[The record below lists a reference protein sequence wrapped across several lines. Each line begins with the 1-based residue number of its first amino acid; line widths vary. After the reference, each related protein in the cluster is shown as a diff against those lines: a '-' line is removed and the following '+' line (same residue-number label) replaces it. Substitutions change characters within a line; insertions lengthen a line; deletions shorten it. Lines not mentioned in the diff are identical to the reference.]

1 MKAKK
6 VLGIVACAVA
16 CVASVN
22 AFADQLTWFDGNV
35 GSTTTSGISTPTS
48 ASWNNDP
55 SLPTGVTPADGSIT
69 LDNDSFTA
77 LVLTPAASS
86 EPTLSDNVVTISS
99 TAVLTPS
106 DASDLGDVDGAKAG
120 FAVGVDGANTNFYG
134 YASGLASG
142 SRWVKLSGTVP
153 QGENATTTFSIV
165 LDYRTGKKNVKFY
178 LGNTQLTDASNSAVK
193 EWNID
198 SSAAS
203 LSNVA
208 AYGSGSL
215 SALSATCE
223 KAVAALVS
231 GNGATTNKYGSVVE
245 ALKDQQSGDTVADI
259 VAATGEASS
268 TPLAQ
273 NGLYVWQCDVLGVA
287 PNANIPF
294 KPAAAVNN
302 NITLQVAS
310 EIESGIQATFKVY
323 TKSGDN
329 WVEGNAEYPS
339 NAIQLPTEASGKY
352 QIKPAAITAQ

>member
-1 MKAKK
+1 MKAEK

-16 CVASVN
+16 YVASVN

-69 LDNDSFTA
+69 LDNDSSTA

-142 SRWVKLSGTVP
+142 SRWVKLSGANPT
-153 QGENATTTFSIV
+153 ESATTFKIV
-165 LDYRTGKKNVKFY
+165 LDYRAGKKKVKFFV
-178 LGNTQLTDASNSAVK
+178 GDTQLVSASDSTVK
-193 EWNID
+193 EWAID
-198 SSAAS
+198 SEAAA
-203 LSNVA
+203 LANVA

-223 KAVAALVS
+223 KAVAAVS
-231 GNGATTNKYGSVVE
+231 GGIKYGSAAE
-245 ALKDQQSGDTVADI
+245 AVIAAGTSGTVLDIDSSGEPTDQKQ
-259 VAATGEASS
+259 AT
-268 TPLAQ
+268 
-273 NGLYVWQCDVLGVA
+273 NGLYAWQCDILGIA
-287 PNANIPF
+287 GDAAIPL
-294 KPAAAVNN
+294 KPATKEVAADKIAVAVSGY
-302 NITLQVAS
+302 TPVDGVSVKFQVKQGESVFETKYDADAIGIPMTTGQYTVVPEIKATAS
-310 EIESGIQATFKVY
+310 
-323 TKSGDN
+323 N
-329 WVEGNAEYPS
+329 
-339 NAIQLPTEASGKY
+339 
-352 QIKPAAITAQ
+352 

>member
-1 MKAKK
+1 MKAEK
-6 VLGIVACAVA
+6 VLGVVACAVA

-22 AFADQLTWFDGNV
+22 AFADQLIWFDGNV
-35 GSTTTSGISTPTS
+35 GETTTSAISTPDG
-48 ASWNNDP
+48 ASWSNAT
-55 SLPTGVTPADGSIT
+55 SGVTLESGKIV
-69 LDNDSFTA
+69 LDNDGTSPLA
-77 LVLTPAASS
+77 LVPSGS
-86 EPTLSDNVVTISS
+86 QPTLSDNVVTISS

-106 DASDLGDVDGAKAG
+106 DVADLGDVEGAKAG

-153 QGENATTTFSIV
+153 QGENADTTFSIV
-165 LDYRTGKKNVKFY
+165 LDYRTGKQTVKFFY
-178 LGNTQLTDASNSAVK
+178 DGNQLSSVETPVTNEWAISATGL
-193 EWNID
+193 D
-198 SSAAS
+198 SIS
-203 LSNVA
+203 

>member
-1 MKAKK
+1 MKAEK
-6 VLGIVACAVA
+6 VLGVVACAVA

-22 AFADQLTWFDGNV
+22 AFAEQIDWFDGKV
-35 GSTTTSGISTPTS
+35 STTTSGAISTPDG
-48 ASWNNDP
+48 ASWSNAT
-55 SLPTGVTPADGSIT
+55 SGVTLESGKIV
-69 LDNDSFTA
+69 LDNDGTSPLA
-77 LVLTPAASS
+77 LVPSGS
-86 EPTLSDNVVTISS
+86 QPTLSDNVVTISS

-106 DASDLGDVDGAKAG
+106 DVADLGDVEGAKAG

-153 QGENATTTFSIV
+153 QGENADTTFSIV
-165 LDYRTGKKNVKFY
+165 LDYRTGKQTVKFFY
-178 LGNTQLTDASNSAVK
+178 DGNQLSSVETPVTNEWAISATGL
-193 EWNID
+193 D
-198 SSAAS
+198 SIS
-203 LSNVA
+203 

-294 KPAAAVNN
+294 KPAAAVNDH
-302 NITLQVAS
+302 ITLQVAS

-339 NAIQLPTEASGKY
+339 YAIQLPTEASGKY

>member
-1 MKAKK
+1 MKAEK
-6 VLGIVACAVA
+6 VLGVIACAVA

-69 LDNDSFTA
+69 LDNDSATA
-77 LVLTPAASS
+77 LVLTPSGS
-86 EPTLSDNVVTISS
+86 EPALSDNVVTISS

-106 DASDLGDVDGAKAG
+106 DASDLGDVEGAKAG
-120 FAVGVDGANTNFYG
+120 FAVGVSNDGADTNFYG
-134 YASGLASG
+134 YASGLTAG

-178 LGNTQLTDASNSAVK
+178 FEDTQLTAAGGSTVK
-193 EWNID
+193 EWAID
-198 SSAAS
+198 SGATS

-223 KAVAALVS
+223 KAVVAIGTVR
-231 GNGATTNKYGSVVE
+231 YGSVADAVADGGTASSILDVSGSGAISE
-245 ALKDQQSGDTVADI
+245 SATASNGLPMAVCNALGLATDDQEANIVVAPAPADTSTTHITLAVNVVGAPEGSLVKYVVSDGSTSTDYENAEAVQVPLAAGTYRITPALK
-259 VAATGEASS
+259 
-268 TPLAQ
+268 
-273 NGLYVWQCDVLGVA
+273 
-287 PNANIPF
+287 
-294 KPAAAVNN
+294 
-302 NITLQVAS
+302 
-310 EIESGIQATFKVY
+310 
-323 TKSGDN
+323 
-329 WVEGNAEYPS
+329 
-339 NAIQLPTEASGKY
+339 
-352 QIKPAAITAQ
+352 

>member
-1 MKAKK
+1 MKAEK

-120 FAVGVDGANTNFYG
+120 FAVGVSNDGADTNFYG
-134 YASGLASG
+134 YASGLTAG

-178 LGNTQLTDASNSAVK
+178 FENTQLTAAGDSTVK
-193 EWNID
+193 EWAID
-198 SSAAS
+198 SEAAA
-203 LSNVA
+203 LANVS

-223 KAVAALVS
+223 KAVAAV
-231 GNGATTNKYGSVVE
+231 GDVKYGSATE
-245 ALKDQQSGDTVADI
+245 AVIAAGTSGTVLDI
-259 VAATGEASS
+259 NPETGAPTS
-268 TPLAQ
+268 TPQAA
-273 NGLYVWQCDVLGVA
+273 NGLYAWECDVLGIAEDASISLAPSTKEVA
-287 PNANIPF
+287 ADKIAVAVSGYTPVDGVSVKFQVKQGGSLVSDTKYDADAIGIPL
-294 KPAAAVNN
+294 
-302 NITLQVAS
+302 TT
-310 EIESGIQATFKVY
+310 GTY
-323 TKSGDN
+323 TIVPD
-329 WVEGNAEYPS
+329 
-339 NAIQLPTEASGKY
+339 
-352 QIKPAAITAQ
+352 ITAAP

>member
-1 MKAKK
+1 MKAEK

-22 AFADQLTWFDGNV
+22 AFAEQIDWFDGKV
-35 GSTTTSGISTPTS
+35 STTTSGAISTPEG
-48 ASWNNDP
+48 ASWNAT
-55 SLPTGVTPADGSIT
+55 LPDGVTPADGSIT
-69 LDNDSFTA
+69 LDNDSATA

-86 EPTLSDNVVTISS
+86 EPALSDQVVTISS

-106 DASDLGDVDGAKAG
+106 DASDLGDVADAKAG
-120 FAVGVDGANTNFYG
+120 FAVGVSNDGADTNFYG

-142 SRWVKLSGTVP
+142 SRWVKLSGANPT
-153 QGENATTTFSIV
+153 ESATTFKIV
-165 LDYRTGKKNVKFY
+165 LDYRAGKKKVKFFV
-178 LGNTQLTDASNSAVK
+178 GDTQLVSASDSIVK
-193 EWNID
+193 EWDID
-198 SSAAS
+198 SLAAS

-294 KPAAAVNN
+294 RPAAAVNN

-339 NAIQLPTEASGKY
+339 YAIQLPTEASGKY

>member
-1 MKAKK
+1 MKAEK

-55 SLPTGVTPADGSIT
+55 SLPTGVTPAEGSIT
-69 LDNDSFTA
+69 LDNDSSTA
-77 LVLTPAASS
+77 LVLTPSGL

-120 FAVGVDGANTNFYG
+120 FAVGVDGSDTNFYG
-134 YASGLASG
+134 YASGLTSG
-142 SRWVKLSGTVP
+142 SRWVKLSGANPT
-153 QGENATTTFSIV
+153 ESATSFSIV
-165 LDYRTGKKNVKFY
+165 LDYRTGKKNVKFFV
-178 LGNTQLTDASNSAVK
+178 GTTQLVSASDSTVK
-193 EWNID
+193 EWAINAD
-198 SSAAS
+198 ALA
-203 LSNVA
+203 NVS

-215 SALSATCE
+215 TALSATCE

-245 ALKDQQSGDTVADI
+245 ALKDKQSGDTVADI

-294 KPAAAVNN
+294 KPAAAVSNH
-302 NITLQVAS
+302 ITLQVAS
-310 EIESGIQATFKVY
+310 EIEDGIQATFKVY
-323 TKSGDN
+323 TKSGNN
-329 WVEGNAEYPS
+329 WLEGNAEYPS
-339 NAIQLPTEASGKY
+339 SAIQLPTEASGKY

>member
-1 MKAKK
+1 MKAEK

-22 AFADQLTWFDGNV
+22 AFAEQIDWFDGKV
-35 GSTTTSGISTPTS
+35 STTESGIISTPEG
-48 ASWNNDP
+48 ASWNTT
-55 SLPTGVTPADGSIT
+55 LPTGVTPADGSIT
-69 LDNDSFTA
+69 LDNDSATA
-77 LVLTPAASS
+77 LVLTPSGS
-86 EPTLSDNVVTISS
+86 EPTLSDKVVTISS

-120 FAVGVDGANTNFYG
+120 FAVGVSNDGADTNFYG

-178 LGNTQLTDASNSAVK
+178 FEDTQLTAAGDSTVK
-193 EWNID
+193 EWAID
-198 SSAAS
+198 SEAAA
-203 LSNVA
+203 LANVS

>member
-1 MKAKK
+1 MKAEK

-55 SLPTGVTPADGSIT
+55 SLPIGVTPADGSIT
-69 LDNDSFTA
+69 LDNDSATA
-77 LVLTPAASS
+77 LVLTPSGS
-86 EPTLSDNVVTISS
+86 EPTLSDNIVTILS

-106 DASDLGDVDGAKAG
+106 DASDLVDVDGAKAG

-153 QGENATTTFSIV
+153 QGENAPTTFSIV

-178 LGNTQLTDASNSAVK
+178 LGNTQLTDASNSTVK
-193 EWNID
+193 EWAID
-198 SSAAS
+198 SEAAA
-203 LSNVA
+203 LANVA

-223 KAVAALVS
+223 KAVVAIGTV
-231 GNGATTNKYGSVVE
+231 KYGSVAD
-245 ALKDQQSGDTVADI
+245 ALADSGTMETIKNVDSSGIISEGATAANGLPMAVC
-259 VAATGEASS
+259 VAAGVSVTDSS
-268 TPLAQ
+268 
-273 NGLYVWQCDVLGVA
+273 
-287 PNANIPF
+287 
-294 KPAAAVNN
+294 
-302 NITLQVAS
+302 
-310 EIESGIQATFKVY
+310 
-323 TKSGDN
+323 
-329 WVEGNAEYPS
+329 
-339 NAIQLPTEASGKY
+339 
-352 QIKPAAITAQ
+352 AAITAVPVDNDTNTGNVTLRMDATGLNPESGVVINFAVKQGGEAVPNSPFPANAILVPCATGIYTVEPVSVTVAP

>member
-1 MKAKK
+1 MKAEK

-55 SLPTGVTPADGSIT
+55 SLPIGVTPADGSIT
-69 LDNDSFTA
+69 LDNDSSTA
-77 LVLTPAASS
+77 LVLTPSGS
-86 EPTLSDNVVTISS
+86 EPTLSDNIVTILS

-153 QGENATTTFSIV
+153 QGENAPTTFSIV

-223 KAVAALVS
+223 KAVVAIGDV
-231 GNGATTNKYGSVVE
+231 KYGSLVDAIDDHGTAATILSVDPTSGTIGTNESSSGLPVAVCAALGIATTAESPTVAVVP
-245 ALKDQQSGDTVADI
+245 AASDTDTDDITLRLDPNVTVADGVVVKFAVTKDN
-259 VAATGEASS
+259 VA
-268 TPLAQ
+268 
-273 NGLYVWQCDVLGVA
+273 
-287 PNANIPF
+287 
-294 KPAAAVNN
+294 
-302 NITLQVAS
+302 
-310 EIESGIQATFKVY
+310 
-323 TKSGDN
+323 
-329 WVEGNAEYPS
+329 VEGSPFAS
-339 NAIQLPTEASGKY
+339 DAIKIPLTSGTGIY
-352 QIKPAAITAQ
+352 EIKPTVVEKASN

>member
-1 MKAKK
+1 MKAEK
-6 VLGIVACAVA
+6 VLGVVACAVA

-69 LDNDSFTA
+69 LDNDSSTA

-142 SRWVKLSGTVP
+142 SRWVKLSGANPT
-153 QGENATTTFSIV
+153 ESATTFKIV
-165 LDYRTGKKNVKFY
+165 LDYRAGKKKVKFFV
-178 LGNTQLTDASNSAVK
+178 GDTQLVSASDSTVK
-193 EWNID
+193 EWAID
-198 SSAAS
+198 SEAAA
-203 LSNVA
+203 LANVA

-223 KAVAALVS
+223 KAVAAVS
-231 GNGATTNKYGSVVE
+231 GGIKYGSAAE
-245 ALKDQQSGDTVADI
+245 AVIAAGTSGTVLDIDSSGEPTDQKQ
-259 VAATGEASS
+259 AT
-268 TPLAQ
+268 
-273 NGLYVWQCDVLGVA
+273 NGLYAWQCDILGIA
-287 PNANIPF
+287 
-294 KPAAAVNN
+294 
-302 NITLQVAS
+302 
-310 EIESGIQATFKVY
+310 
-323 TKSGDN
+323 GD
-329 WVEGNAEYPS
+329 
-339 NAIQLPTEASGKY
+339 
-352 QIKPAAITAQ
+352 AAIPLQPATKEVAADKIAVAVSGYTPVDGVSVKFQVKQGESVFETKYDADAIGIPMTTGQYTVVPEIKATASN